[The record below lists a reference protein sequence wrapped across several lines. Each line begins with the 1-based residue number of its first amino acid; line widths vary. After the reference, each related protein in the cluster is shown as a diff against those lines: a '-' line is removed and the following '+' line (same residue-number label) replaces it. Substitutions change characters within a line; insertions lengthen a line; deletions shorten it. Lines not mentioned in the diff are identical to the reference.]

1 MLFKLRSQSRCLTE
15 IITQVVWHCITN
27 QWWLEIHISQNELD
41 NDSVI
46 SLSGLTHDVFKAYE
60 YKILALKH

>member
-1 MLFKLRSQSRCLTE
+1 MYNWDNNTSSLALYYK
-15 IITQVVWHCITN
+15 N

-41 NDSVI
+41 KDSVI